1 MEFLRSVDY
10 IIIHCSA
17 TREDR
22 DYSVEQLRQDHL
34 KRGFRDIGYHFYIRR
49 DGKVTQ
55 HRKTYE
61 VGAHCKPY
69 NYNSIG
75 VCYEGGIR
83 RDGTTGDTR
92 TEAQKRAMGDL
103 VHTLRQ
109 VFPKAVVRGHRDMPR
124 AAPKECPCF
133 DVRDEDFL

>member
-1 MEFLRSVDY
+1 MDTLRSVDY

-17 TREDR
+17 TRVDR
-22 DYSVEQLRQDHL
+22 DYSVEQLLRDHRA
-34 KRGFRDIGYHFYIRR
+34 RGFETIGYHFYIRK
-49 DGKVTQ
+49 DGKVSQ
-55 HRKTYE
+55 HRKLYE
-61 VGAHCKPY
+61 VGAHCRPY

-83 RDGTTGDTR
+83 SDGTPGDTR
-92 TEAQKRAMGDL
+92 TEAQKREMKDL
-103 VHTLRQ
+103 VHNLRL
-109 VFPKAVVRGHRDMPR
+109 VFPTAKVRGHRDMPR